1 LIGDLP
7 YRDFLSEISKNNC
20 FVFFPTTVETLC
32 RVVVE
37 ARMAGMKTITNKKL
51 GAIGEPWFE
60 LKGDDLVEEMTNKRV
75 EITQRILSYV

>member
-1 LIGDLP
+1 
-7 YRDFLSEISKNNC
+7 
-20 FVFFPTTVETLC
+20 
-32 RVVVE
+32 
-37 ARMAGMKTITNKKL
+37 MAGMKTITNKKL